1 MSEYTKINL
10 SEVKDLAP
18 EYGMGDM
25 GEARFAR
32 QQIGAETIG
41 LTLYRMNG
49 GRRVGFGHTHREVE
63 ETYVVLSGGGRFK
76 VGDDVIEV
84 GPRDV
89 VFVPP
94 GTMREWEAGDDGMEL
109 LAFGGHAEGDAEMKP
124 GWWTD

>member
-1 MSEYTKINL
+1 MSDYTKINL

-32 QQIGAETIG
+32 RQLGAEKIG
-41 LTLYRMNG
+41 LTYYKMNG
-49 GRRVGFGHTHREVE
+49 GNRVGFGHTHSEVE
-63 ETYVVLSGGGRFK
+63 ESYVVLSGAGRFK
-76 VGDDVIEV
+76 VEDDIFDV

-89 VFVPP
+89 VYVGP
-94 GTMREWEAGDDGMEL
+94 GAIREWEAGEDGMEM

>member
-1 MSEYTKINL
+1 MSDYRKINL

-18 EYGMGDM
+18 EFGMGEM

-32 QQIGAETIG
+32 QVIGAERIG
-41 LTLYRMNG
+41 LTYYKMNA
-49 GRRVGFGHTHREVE
+49 GRRVGFGHTHADVE
-63 ETYVVLSGGGRFK
+63 EAYVVLSGEGRFK
-76 VGDDVIEV
+76 VQDDIVGV

-89 VFVPP
+89 VYVAP
-94 GTMREWEAGDDGMEL
+94 GAMREWEAGADGMEM